1 MSEQKNRCLQSK
13 AFPEDL
19 KLGLINSGSTLF
31 WWSEPKHIVSLDQME
46 FSRFGVPAV
55 KHGGEG
61 GLCSTKSH
69 IMKIIIKK
77 YRNFSSFTVFFV
89 LFYTQ
94 CIKFEF
100 YLQH

>member
-1 MSEQKNRCLQSK
+1 M
-13 AFPEDL
+13 
-19 KLGLINSGSTLF
+19 
-31 WWSEPKHIVSLDQME
+31 
-46 FSRFGVPAV
+46 
-55 KHGGEG
+55 